1 MAQDSRSPEGTKE
14 MVSPRASFVPSG
26 LSFLTHFLTRDSR
39 PRLLPSVPSGLLRT
53 LLCIAFILYPSSFIL
68 AQFPSACDKDKS
80 CVGNAL
86 TISITQGKGAQYVDV
101 DTSYQLENFD
111 TAITF
116 EAWIDPQPQPGKIQY
131 IAGLWGPNKDNN
143 DQWVLFIQDTKI
155 YFALSK
161 DNSYKGDSDNTVA
174 VASVPDL
181 YTNGWRHVA
190 AVWDAQSTAARI
202 YIDGVLVA
210 TVTNPLYPL
219 TKLHVPEDNL
229 LPLQIGSC
237 NGLNDDPVTNRTFLG
252 QIDEVR
258 LWSRALSAQ
267 EIACQRLVSLN
278 GNEPGLEL
286 YYRCNEDPSV
296 QFLCDATGH
305 NHFGQ
310 LRSGAACDSSGRTVP
325 LTYTSLP
332 ALVNTKLT
340 CTQDT
345 DFTFTITDTSLCGDK
360 VWIGLYGP
368 YQGLYSLSTNTLTLT
383 QGAPQSFTVHL
394 HTDLIG
400 PLTAGI
406 WIANANSCGDPLGI
420 PLNIQRAT
428 ELNYSLDRLDL
439 DTLYVGCQTT
449 TYSEKTLTI
458 CNPGPRT
465 VTLTNISLDS
475 NHFTWTSPGL
485 TFPKSL
491 PPGGCVTVTVRMD
504 MIDSSHTFLDTLRV
518 FSDELCPGSGV
529 IPITGR
535 VQDVL
540 GILQVDGKTPLDS
553 MKFGEVCPGFI
564 SGTQS
569 FQYRSLGSDTVFVD
583 SIIYSPANFFGAG
596 IVFPMVLLPKTAY
609 QPTYARFR
617 PDVPGPLTGTMTV
630 HALYHGCD
638 IVKTVQLSGSGY
650 SVDVDFLSPQVAFG
664 NVTIGKTAVQTVQIV
679 DSGVDPRAID
689 DYLKM
694 GDVFTIVGGNSYK
707 LNPGQQAPITIQFRP
722 RQPIT
727 YYDTLTIFDE
737 GCYQTKSIP
746 VQGTGVFQAF
756 SFNPPYL
763 DLAGVVGC
771 SSGTGTIILQNISGS
786 SLAITSCVLNDATG
800 KFSVAQ
806 LLPAGPFANNQ
817 TFAFTVTYAPNDVNV
832 DRADE
837 AYIDITLSD
846 GEVYHV
852 LLRATSLAPRLYVTP
867 LTTYGVV
874 EVGWQR
880 QDSILLQNAS
890 NVSERIPS
898 ITIPYGFKLI
908 SATPPLPATLAP
920 RDSMWLIVEF
930 QPTGDSLYDENFAVQ
945 VDSPCVNTYSG
956 ELTGTGHAVKLDV
969 PISYMNYGLVKPC
982 DCATREIPLAN
993 YSNLVPITLDS
1004 IWIDGFGVTPLLPS
1018 TFHWTLKSTGNET
1031 LPIILRP
1038 QTFDT
1043 LEVSFCP
1050 NIPATKAN
1058 LVKNDTLHIMAHAP
1072 GWNATFTTLLSGRR
1086 EMNFQ
1091 PNVTLVQFPAT
1102 RVDTS
1107 AQPQAVSLTVPDVTI
1122 NPDGDSIVID
1132 KVSFQPD
1139 QQVFTASAST
1149 GAPLPWVIQRNQKF
1163 SIKVNFFPRAP
1174 KVYTAR
1180 MLIHTIYPCNG
1191 TDTTVLV
1198 MGSGFAPAFGLR
1210 TAFDTAK
1217 MGQDTIHLTTCDT
1230 LVLPIMSSRDIP
1242 QKYMDIYFHI
1252 GYDSTELQLLD
1263 GSSPYTPTVNV
1274 LDSTGGAYVTM
1285 KNGIDIKAGTI
1296 VYVRFKVIGGP
1307 GIFPITLDQFNF
1319 DSDSLVFFEII
1330 ATDDHGYVEID
1341 QPTIAMTKMTN
1352 FDTVN
1357 VKQCKDE
1364 IVTVYNTGVIPV
1376 RFDSLAGLPEWH
1388 TVTASS
1394 IPVPATLA
1402 PGDSVQLTV
1411 TFCPRDSAVFDTT
1424 ITAYSNEPCLAIDT
1438 GTLMSI
1444 GYAPPYPFKMA
1455 LVPDLAA
1462 VDSIGGRIMDTVE
1475 VPIVID
1481 RSIPLTPLDMRYKLQ
1496 YNPRA
1501 LEYLSASSSYTVV
1514 QDSGTP
1520 GLLNF
1525 TLPMCWNV
1533 DSGIIARVKFLAAV
1547 PDSITTTMTLT
1558 PGKFTS
1564 DSIMFIKPRPVG
1576 DTSTVSIAARC
1587 NISRLDFVGGSNA
1600 MLPARPNPTSGIVT
1614 VDLSFVGDA
1623 MPTLDI
1629 VNSAG
1634 ATALELMDGSTFYK
1648 GGSYHIEFDSRKL
1661 AAGAYYMMFQA
1672 GEYRASERFV
1682 VIR

>member
-1 MAQDSRSPEGTKE
+1 MDTYFIGHCVQNQTTAGALPTMLGLIRRNALSCSAKDC
-14 MVSPRASFVPSG
+14 FVTAPPFLAMTWYT
-26 LSFLTHFLTRDSR
+26 LSI
-39 PRLLPSVPSGLLRT
+39 LL
-53 LLCIAFILYPSSFIL
+53 FISLPAR

-101 DTSYQLENFD
+101 DTSYLLENLG
-111 TAITF
+111 AALTF
-116 EAWIDPQPQPGKIQY
+116 EAWIAPQPQPGKIQY

-143 DQWVLFIQDTKI
+143 DEWVLYIQDTKI

-161 DNSYKGDSDNTVA
+161 DNSYKGDSDNTIA
-174 VASVPDL
+174 LANVPDL
-181 YTNGWRHVA
+181 YTKGWRHVA

-202 YIDGVLVA
+202 YLDGVLVA
-210 TVTNPLYPL
+210 AATNSLYPL
-219 TKLHVPEDNL
+219 NKLHVPEDDR
-229 LPLQIGSC
+229 LPLQIGST

-258 LWSRALSAQ
+258 LWSRALTAQ
-267 EIACQRLVSLN
+267 EIACQRLISLT

-286 YYRCNEDPSV
+286 YYRCNEQPAAP
-296 QFLCDATGH
+296 FLCDATGH
-305 NHFGQ
+305 NHFGE
-310 LRSGAACDSSGRTVP
+310 LRSGAECDTSLRTVP
-325 LTYTSLP
+325 LTYTSQP
-332 ALVNTKLT
+332 ALINTKLT

-345 DFTFTITDTSLCGDK
+345 DFTFTLTDTSICGDN
-360 VWIGLYGP
+360 VQLNLYGP
-368 YQGLYSLSTNTLTLT
+368 YAGLYTLSKNSFSLA
-383 QGAPQSFTVHL
+383 QGVPQSFTVHI

-406 WIANANSCGDPLGI
+406 TVQNANSCGDPLDI
-420 PLNIQRAT
+420 PLNIERVT

-439 DTLYVGCQTT
+439 DTLYVGCQST

-465 VTLTNISLDS
+465 VTLTNILLDS

-485 TFPKSL
+485 AFPKSL
-491 PPGGCVTVTVRMD
+491 APGGCVTLTVRMN
-504 MIDSSHTFLDTLRV
+504 MIDSSHTFLDTLRI

-540 GILQVDGKTPLDS
+540 GILQTDGKSRLDS
-553 MKFGEVCPGFI
+553 MNFGEVCPGFI

-569 FQYRSLGSDTVFVD
+569 FEYRSLGSDTVFVD
-583 SIIYSPANFFGAG
+583 SILYSPANFFGAG
-596 IVFPMVLLPKTAY
+596 IVFPMLLLPKTAY

-617 PDVPGPLTGTMTV
+617 PDVPGPLVGTMTV

-638 IVKTVQLSGSGY
+638 IVKTVSLAGSGY

-664 NVTIGKTAVQTVQIV
+664 NVTIGKTAQQTVQII
-679 DSGVDPRAID
+679 DSGVDSRAID
-689 DYLKM
+689 SYLKM
-694 GDVFTIVGGNSYK
+694 GDVFTIVAGRSYK
-707 LNPGQQAPITIQFRP
+707 MSPGEQEPITIQFRP

-756 SFNPPYL
+756 SFSPPYL
-763 DLAGVVGC
+763 DLTGVAGC
-771 SSGTGTIILQNISGS
+771 RSGTGTITLQNISGS
-786 SLAITSCVLNDATG
+786 TLTITNCVLNDATG

-806 LLPAGPFANNQ
+806 LVPAGPFASNQ
-817 TFAFTVTYAPNDVNV
+817 TFQFTVTYTPNDVTI

-890 NVSERIPS
+890 NVSEHIPS
-898 ITIPYGFKLI
+898 ITMPYGYKLI
-908 SATPPLPATLAP
+908 SANPPLPATLAP
-920 RDSMWLIVEF
+920 RDSMWLLVEF
-930 QPTGDSLYDENFAVQ
+930 QPTGDSLYDENFAAL

-956 ELTGTGHAVKLDV
+956 ELSGTGHSVKLEV

-993 YSNLVPITLDS
+993 YSNLQSITLDS
-1004 IWIDGFGVTPLLPS
+1004 IWIDGTGVTPLVPS

-1031 LPIILRP
+1031 LPIVLAP
-1038 QTFDT
+1038 QSFDT
-1043 LEVSFCP
+1043 LEISFCP
-1050 NIPATKAN
+1050 NIPATNAN
-1058 LVKNDTLHIMAHAP
+1058 LIKNDTLHIDAHSP
-1072 GWNATFTTLLSGRR
+1072 GWNDSFTTLLSGRR

-1091 PNVTLVQFPAT
+1091 PNVSLVQFPAT
-1102 RVDTS
+1102 RVDTA
-1107 AQPQAVSLTVPDVTI
+1107 AQPKAVSISVPDVTV
-1122 NPDGDSIVID
+1122 NPDGDSVIID

-1139 QQVFTASAST
+1139 QQVFTAVAST
-1149 GAPLPWVIQRNQKF
+1149 GAPLPWVIQRNKKF

-1174 KVYTAR
+1174 KVYIAR
-1180 MLIHTIYPCNG
+1180 MLIHTIYPCNS

-1198 MGSGFAPAFGLR
+1198 MGSGFAPAFGLQM
-1210 TAFDTAK
+1210 AFDTARI
-1217 MGQDTIHLTTCDT
+1217 GRDTIRLTTCDT
-1230 LVLPIMSSRDIP
+1230 LALPIMSSRDIP
-1242 QKYMDIYFHI
+1242 QKYMDVFFHV
-1252 GYDSTELQLLD
+1252 GYDTTELQLLD
-1263 GSSPYTPTVNV
+1263 GASPYTPTVNV

-1296 VYVRFKVIGGP
+1296 ASIRFKVIGGP
-1307 GIFPITLDQFNF
+1307 GIFPISLDQFNF
-1319 DSDSLVFFEII
+1319 DSDSLVFFEIVAGI
-1330 ATDDHGYVEID
+1330 DHGYVEID
-1341 QPTIAMTKMTN
+1341 QPMISMTKMTD
-1352 FDTVN
+1352 FDTVD

-1364 IVTVYNTGVIPV
+1364 TVTVYNTGVIPV
-1376 RFDSLAGLPEWH
+1376 RFDSLSGLPEWH
-1388 TVTASS
+1388 KVTASS
-1394 IPVPATLA
+1394 TPLPATLA
-1402 PGDSVQLTV
+1402 PGDSILLIV

-1424 ITAYSNEPCLAIDT
+1424 LTAYSNFPCLAVDT
-1438 GTLMSI
+1438 GTLHSV

-1455 LVPDLAA
+1455 LVPDVAT
-1462 VDSIGGRIMDTVE
+1462 VDSIGGRIMDTIE

-1481 RSIPLTPLDMRYKLQ
+1481 RSIPLTPLDVRFALQ

-1501 LEYLSASSSYTVV
+1501 LEFLSISSSYTTAE
-1514 QDSGTP
+1514 DSGAP
-1520 GLLNF
+1520 GFLYF

-1533 DSGIIARVKFLAAV
+1533 DSGVVARVKFLAAV
-1547 PDSITTTMTLT
+1547 PDSITTTMTLI

-1576 DTSTVSIAARC
+1576 DTSLVSIAPRC
-1587 NISRLDFVGGSNA
+1587 NISRLDFVGGSNS
-1600 MLPARPNPTSGIVT
+1600 MSPVRPNPTSGIVG

-1623 MPTLDI
+1623 NPTLNI
-1629 VNSAG
+1629 FNSTG
-1634 ATALELMDGSTFYK
+1634 ANILDLMDGNTFYR
-1648 GGSYHIEFDSRKL
+1648 GGNYHVEFDSRRL
-1661 AAGAYYMMFQA
+1661 ASGTYYLMFQA
-1672 GEYRASERFV
+1672 GEYQASERFV